1 MLTISKTG
9 FKVMPTISDNEL
21 AGIGLIA
28 HNWSH
33 LEFLLGAYVTAANN
47 GQPYDSGRG
56 NRASFIERARFLKE
70 QAQAQLLPTWAKRIG
85 SICDDALSIK
95 TQRDQ
100 AVHGVWGSEN
110 GKTEVNQVSGGKGKQ
125 SRVIDFGKMRD
136 FALKIDA
143 INARILEVIISS
155 CLEGKTE
162 FSTGQESWKAMKK
175 V

>member
-1 MLTISKTG
+1 MLTINKSG
-9 FKVMPTISDNEL
+9 FRVMPAISDNEL

-47 GQPYDSGRG
+47 GEPYDSGRG
-56 NRASFIERARFLKE
+56 NRASFVERARFLKE
-70 QAQAQLLPTWAKRIG
+70 QAQCQLHPAWAKQIG

-110 GKTEVNQVSGGKGKQ
+110 GKAGVTQVSGGKGGQ

-143 INARILEVIISS
+143 INARIVEVLISS
-155 CLEGKTE
+155 CEQGKTAH
-162 FSTGQESWKAMKK
+162 STGQDSWKAMKIS
-175 V
+175 